1 MAMTFT
7 DKEHIEFMNL
17 AIAEGET
24 AEKEGEVPVGAVIVS
39 ESGELLAAAHNQ
51 TIGLNDPTAH
61 SEILALRKA
70 AVYISNYRLLDTYMY
85 VTIEPCLMCMGAIV
99 HSRVKTVVFGTSD
112 SKWGAAGSLYDFA
125 ADKRLNHHPTVISG
139 VCKME
144 CRALIQN
151 FFRARRKSIASNGI
165 IP

>member
-1 MAMTFT
+1 MVKTFT
-7 DKEHIEFMNL
+7 HREHIKFMNL
-17 AIAEGET
+17 AVEEGKN
-24 AEKEGEVPVGAVIVS
+24 AEKEGEVPVGAVVVS
-39 ESGELLAAAHNQ
+39 GSGELLAAAHNQ

-70 AVYISNYRLLDTYMY
+70 AEYVSNYRLLDTYIY

-99 HSRVKTVVFGTSD
+99 HARVKTVVFGTSD
-112 SKWGAAGSLYDFA
+112 SKWGAAGSLYNFA
-125 ADKRLNHHPTVISG
+125 TDERLNHHPTIISG
-139 VCKME
+139 VCKKE

-151 FFRARRKSIASNGI
+151 FFRAKRKSVATNEI